1 LKQALNTFQPTLC
14 RDTFGNVATTSSP
27 ATSLFSGTRLEM
39 ADGTSIQLGTTS
51 LSVDPGRAG
60 PGLYTFTY
68 RVTKAGQYKF
78 KIVVASKDIPP
89 VPTQLAVAAGESAQ
103 ALAFGTGL
111 SGGTVGQSRSVFVR
125 VADA

>member
-1 LKQALNTFQPTLC
+1 
-14 RDTFGNVATTSSP
+14 
-27 ATSLFSGTRLEM
+27 M
-39 ADGTSIQLGTTS
+39 ADGTSIQLGPAS
-51 LSVDPGRAG
+51 LSVAPNTQ
-60 PGLYTFTY
+60 PGLFTFTY
-68 RVTKAGQYKF
+68 RLTKSGQYSF

-89 VPTQLAVAAGESAQ
+89 VPTRLAVAAGESAQ